1 MTKFHLYSAP
11 LLQYLKIKSNIHY
24 RQIGHK
30 YTDENQKL
38 LNKVK
43 TELETQKDQLVQ
55 KLQDVETKRKKNKE
69 EVQMVVEKITERK
82 NSDDKDLLL
91 REKENL
97 LKSQWKLDE
106 EKKLYE
112 RQILNIDKSQ
122 HDAEDSALE
131 TTDRLKAPHHLKG
144 TRPVYPQFRVSWF
157 DRCPALCPNDPN
169 PAATDLVNGQR
180 SLHKEKMFPMNLL
193 SIIAGTGFL
202 LLIFTCKG
210 EAQQTDLP
218 QSVTVMVGEDVV
230 LPCFLKP
237 PKDAT
242 KMTVEWGRPDL
253 KPRFVFV
260 NLDGKEYSADQNE
273 AFRGRSSMIPENLKN
288 GDVSLK
294 LSDVRISDSGR
305 YRCYLPREKKE
316 YFTELVV
323 GSASSPGIS
332 LSGLDVSSSGVMLDC
347 SAAGWYPEPEMFWLD
362 GDGNIMSPGAA
373 EKSTDPDGVYT
384 VSSRVTVEKR
394 NNNNFTCRVQQRDIN
409 QSRETHIHVP
419 DGFFVPQPDCSV
431 SIGSIVILVFTL
443 IIGAAT
449 FTWKWRQT
457 EISKKKLKEEV
468 NEEKKQ
474 LMTKEKENLSEKKSE
489 LEEEIKHRN
498 EDQRIIDQLIE
509 ALMEMS
515 EELKD
520 QRKQLSDER
529 EKTERMIEE
538 DEEKLNSV
546 IDEERNQTGSVME
559 KRATGYLKLKAI
571 MTESLEKLDKRKKDH
586 QHVELMTVKLIEKT
600 CKEVKMLKERKQEIE
615 KNVEEINKQLEE
627 MKT

>member
-1 MTKFHLYSAP
+1 
-11 LLQYLKIKSNIHY
+11 
-24 RQIGHK
+24 
-30 YTDENQKL
+30 
-38 LNKVK
+38 
-43 TELETQKDQLVQ
+43 
-55 KLQDVETKRKKNKE
+55 
-69 EVQMVVEKITERK
+69 
-82 NSDDKDLLL
+82 
-91 REKENL
+91 
-97 LKSQWKLDE
+97 
-106 EKKLYE
+106 
-112 RQILNIDKSQ
+112 
-122 HDAEDSALE
+122 
-131 TTDRLKAPHHLKG
+131 
-144 TRPVYPQFRVSWF
+144 
-157 DRCPALCPNDPN
+157 
-169 PAATDLVNGQR
+169 
-180 SLHKEKMFPMNLL
+180 MFSMNLL
-193 SIIAGTGFL
+193 SIIAMTGFL
-202 LLIFTCKG
+202 LLMFTCKG
-210 EAQQTDLP
+210 EAQQTDSP

-260 NLDGKEYSADQNE
+260 NLDGEEYSADQNE

-294 LSDVRISDSGR
+294 LSDVRISDNGR
-305 YRCYLPREKKE
+305 YRCYFPREKKE
-316 YFTELVV
+316 C
-323 GSASSPGIS
+323 SASSPGIS

-362 GDGNIMSPGAA
+362 GDGNIMSAGAA

-431 SIGSIVILVFTL
+431 SIGSIVVLVFTL
-443 IIGAAT
+443 LIGAAT

-457 EISKKKLKEEV
+457 EMSKKKLKEEV

-474 LMTKEKENLSEKKSE
+474 LMTKEKENLSEKESK

-520 QRKQLSDER
+520 QRKQLSDQR

-559 KRATGYLKLKAI
+559 RRATGYLKLKEI
-571 MTESLEKLDKRKKDH
+571 MTESLDKLDKRKKDH
-586 QHVELMTVKLIEKT
+586 QHVELMTEKLIEKT

-615 KNVEEINKQLEE
+615 KNVKEIKKQLEE

>member
-1 MTKFHLYSAP
+1 
-11 LLQYLKIKSNIHY
+11 
-24 RQIGHK
+24 
-30 YTDENQKL
+30 
-38 LNKVK
+38 
-43 TELETQKDQLVQ
+43 
-55 KLQDVETKRKKNKE
+55 
-69 EVQMVVEKITERK
+69 
-82 NSDDKDLLL
+82 
-91 REKENL
+91 
-97 LKSQWKLDE
+97 
-106 EKKLYE
+106 
-112 RQILNIDKSQ
+112 
-122 HDAEDSALE
+122 
-131 TTDRLKAPHHLKG
+131 
-144 TRPVYPQFRVSWF
+144 
-157 DRCPALCPNDPN
+157 
-169 PAATDLVNGQR
+169 
-180 SLHKEKMFPMNLL
+180 MNLL

-323 GSASSPGIS
+323 VHLQLKCSASSPGIS

-419 DGFFVPQPDCSV
+419 DGFFVPQPDCNSFN
-431 SIGSIVILVFTL
+431 IFAVILGL
-443 IIGAAT
+443 MILIGAAA
-449 FTWKWRQT
+449 FIWKWRKT

-489 LEEEIKHRN
+489 LEEER
-498 EDQRIIDQLIE
+498 
-509 ALMEMS
+509 
-515 EELKD
+515 
-520 QRKQLSDER
+520 
-529 EKTERMIEE
+529 
-538 DEEKLNSV
+538 
-546 IDEERNQTGSVME
+546 
-559 KRATGYLKLKAI
+559 KLKNN
-571 MTESLEKLDKRKKDH
+571 LKKRRHFLHD
-586 QHVELMTVKLIEKT
+586 V
-600 CKEVKMLKERKQEIE
+600 RYFFS
-615 KNVEEINKQLEE
+615 N
-627 MKT
+627 